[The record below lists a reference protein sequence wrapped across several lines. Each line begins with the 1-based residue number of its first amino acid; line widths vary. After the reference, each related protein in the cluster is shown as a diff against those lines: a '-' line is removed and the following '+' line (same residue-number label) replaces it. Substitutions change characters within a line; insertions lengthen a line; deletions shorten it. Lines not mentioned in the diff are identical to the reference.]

1 MGTAFQMPFKSCRA
15 KSPDSYSETMGLQI
29 VTDLPLMSFDTV
41 AQYPDTMFFFQKD
54 SVLIF
59 KMPVKLFESEIYT
72 SPDGTIDRDSLFR
85 VGTRYEYYSY
95 FRNNKYGWRFDSVGA
110 ERGALFSVDSLLARQ
125 TVTNF
130 DEIYEKKM
138 GNDSLVE
145 ESGSKRSGVYVE
157 KYVPR
162 VKKDETYGDSTIMTY
177 SASLSK
183 YHFTLSP
190 FSKVKKGLNLQ
201 RFKLVYN
208 GSSQSG
214 IHSYSIPRYLLFEI
228 NELPRIKY
236 DDIEAI
242 YEKLLQNKKLFS
254 GQ

>member
-1 MGTAFQMPFKSCRA
+1 MGMAFQMPFKSCRA
-15 KSPDSYSETMGLQI
+15 KSPDSYSEMLGLQI

-41 AQYPDTMFFFQKD
+41 VQYPDTIFFFQKD
-54 SVLIF
+54 SALIF
-59 KMPVKLFESEIYT
+59 KIPVKLFESEIYT
-72 SPDGTIDRDSLFR
+72 SPDGTVKRDSLFQI
-85 VGTRYEYYSY
+85 GTRYEYYSY
-95 FRNNKYGWRFDSVGA
+95 FRNNKYGWRFDSLGA
-110 ERGALFSVDSLLARQ
+110 EKGAVFSVDSLLARQ

-130 DEIYEKKM
+130 DAIYEKKM

-162 VKKDETYGDSTIMTY
+162 VKKDETYGDGTIMTY
-177 SASLSK
+177 SASLNK

-190 FSKVKKGLNLQ
+190 FLREKKGLNLKS
-201 RFKLVYN
+201 FKLVYN
-208 GSSQSG
+208 GASESS
-214 IHSYSIPRYLLFEI
+214 IRSYSIPRHLLFEM

-242 YEKLLQNKKLFS
+242 YKKLLQNKRLFS